1 VSAARSDERGFVLV
15 TLAVSLVAFVA
26 MSWFV
31 VDVANWWMH
40 KRHLQNQADAGAL
53 AGAGAIRYPSCSD
66 TSVSASAA
74 TYVGAGSGGT
84 AYNKPQDV
92 GIAPAK
98 FSWTLNGGL
107 ASPCTSGIVDV
118 VARET
123 DPPWYFKVPGLS
135 KPVFD
140 IKAHARVE
148 IRQQSTRAGGLPIG
162 VPDANPKAAHVWLVN
177 EATGAVLAQTDLTP
191 SGSSG
196 GLALWSNQLTPLP
209 VTFGASASDL
219 RVGAVVALG
228 GTTTLPAC
236 GQPLVQCYDA
246 TASLGAGGVPSAGLS
261 FIRGWT
267 NAGSGTQPNA
277 PLARSVSLVP
287 GTCPNPYFAAATA
300 SCTFGVSA
308 KVDFGP
314 TTPAPTAG
322 VGASLTATV
331 SGTTY
336 PLTYNTTSQTWTSA
350 TTIPLA
356 PGAGPVAV
364 TLDWAET
371 KGTVSGN
378 ACKNGNGNKCTG
390 SFGTVQRA
398 FSATDDRSG
407 PIKLLQVSEAGSVTG
422 SVERC
427 STVQTSCTHSFVV
440 TVGVQGSLALAASTS
455 DPVVSLRVVG
465 GSQNQSLDCDPNVSQ
480 LKSELAQGC
489 APLYKVNT
497 GTSCPGSPST
507 LWGQAQPWSC
517 VAVQTGTAR
526 NQVSA
531 GMNLRIL
538 GDEKAKS
545 CTAPNHWS
553 SFPAL
558 DPGDPRILE
567 VFVTPFGAFGG
578 NGSTTVPVSDFAT
591 FYITGWTGQGNGFDN
606 PCEGHGDDAVP
617 NGETGYIVGHFIKY
631 ISPNLDGGGSAACD
645 PLGLGSCVA
654 VMTQ

>member
-1 VSAARSDERGFVLV
+1 MSPLRRDEDGFVLV
-15 TLAVSLVAFVA
+15 TLAVSLIAVVAL
-26 MSWFV
+26 SWFV
-31 VDVANWWMH
+31 IDVGNWWMH

-53 AGAGAIRYPSCSD
+53 AGAGVLRYPSCSD
-66 TSVSASAA
+66 PTVSAVTA
-74 TYVGAGSGGT
+74 TYVGAGSGGVT
-84 AYNKPQDV
+84 YNDPQDA
-92 GIAPAK
+92 GISPAK
-98 FSWTLNGGL
+98 FSWALNSGL

-118 VARET
+118 TARET
-123 DPPWYFKVPGLS
+123 DPPWYFHIPGLAQL
-135 KPVFD
+135 PFA

-148 IRQQSTRAGGLPIG
+148 LRAQTTRSGGLPIG

-177 EATGAVLAQTDLTP
+177 EATGAVLAQSDLTR
-191 SGSSG
+191 SGSGG

-209 VTFGASASDL
+209 VTFAASATDL
-219 RVGAVVALG
+219 HVSAVVSLA
-228 GTTTLPAC
+228 GTTTMPPC

-246 TASLGAGGVPSAGLS
+246 TAALGAGGVPSTGLS

-267 NAGSGTQPNA
+267 SAGSGTQPNA

-287 GTCPNPYFAAATA
+287 GTCANPYFVASTT

-331 SGTTY
+331 GGTTY
-336 PLTYNTTSQTWTSA
+336 PLTYNTTSQTWASA
-350 TTIPLA
+350 TTIPIA
-356 PGAGPVAV
+356 PAAGPVAV
-364 TLDWAET
+364 TMDWAET
-371 KGTVSGN
+371 KGTFNGN
-378 ACKNGNGNKCTG
+378 SCKNGNGNKCMG

-407 PIKLLQVSEAGSVTG
+407 PIKLVQVSEAGALTG

-427 STVQTSCTHSFVV
+427 STAQTSCTHSLVV
-440 TVGVQGSLALAASTS
+440 TVGVQGSLGLASSAG

-465 GSQNQSLDCDPNVSQ
+465 GSQNQSLDCDPAVSQ

-489 APLYKVNT
+489 SPLYKANT
-497 GTSCPGSPST
+497 GTSCPGSPNT

-526 NQVSA
+526 NQVSS

-538 GDEKAKS
+538 GDEKAHS

-578 NGSTTVPVSDFAT
+578 SGSTTVPVTDFAT
-591 FYITGWTGQGNGFDN
+591 FYVTGWTGQGNGFDN
-606 PCEGHGDDAVP
+606 PCEGQGDDAVP
-617 NGETGYIVGHFIKY
+617 NGDSGYIVGHFIKY
-631 ISPNLDGGGSAACD
+631 ISPNLDGGGTAACD